1 MSDAAPSSPLS
12 ALLGNLGQHAAVLK
26 ELGYDEVADFDKVGN
41 EELAVLKSTLIER
54 GVPAGHVGRLERLF
68 LSKRPQPKVEPP
80 PPPITPPVPPPQE
93 PPPQASGE
101 THTPAAEAVAAA
113 AAEPLDDLKPVD
125 LTQWPKVKEF
135 LDNANGRT
143 IFGCGPTKASVVL
156 SPHEVAM
163 NQAAVDLLRA
173 KPQLLGWEGRL
184 PKKGDLIT
192 ACRALVEESGYNFV
206 KGTSRSKDA
215 KTPPSGSATGGSAG
229 GKAPVRVVV
238 SRDQRELRLLELP
251 SLINISREKEE
262 TLTKLKEA
270 AMQRN
275 DNSEAL
281 KHITALGEVKME
293 QSALVHEQA
302 ALMPT
307 ERSATSR
314 SSISSATA
322 ALMRTQAET
331 RCGFSRRSVRWA
343 GRSSS
348 RSSGVRSRAPP
359 HAPRPTPR
367 STSSSG

>member
-192 ACRALVEESGYNFV
+192 ACRDGHR
-206 KGTSRSKDA
+206 GRD
-215 KTPPSGSATGGSAG
+215 GHGGCDGRGRHRRRRG
-229 GKAPVRVVV
+229 GRC
-238 SRDQRELRLLELP
+238 RD
-251 SLINISREKEE
+251 
-262 TLTKLKEA
+262 
-270 AMQRN
+270 
-275 DNSEAL
+275 
-281 KHITALGEVKME
+281 GG
-293 QSALVHEQA
+293 
-302 ALMPT
+302 
-307 ERSATSR
+307 
-314 SSISSATA
+314 
-322 ALMRTQAET
+322 RTYD
-331 RCGFSRRSVRWA
+331 RRRSRGRGSGGDDGTGHARVRA
-343 GRSSS
+343 VRAAHRNRRGGRAAPSARGLWLQVRRW
-348 RSSGVRSRAPP
+348 RSLWRAE
-359 HAPRPTPR
+359 AKAQ
-367 STSSSG
+367 